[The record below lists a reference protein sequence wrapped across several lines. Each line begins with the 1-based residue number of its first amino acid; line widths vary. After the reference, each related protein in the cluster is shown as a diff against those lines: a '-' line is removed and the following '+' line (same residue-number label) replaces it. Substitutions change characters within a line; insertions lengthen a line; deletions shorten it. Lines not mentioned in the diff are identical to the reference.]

1 MNSNW
6 QRHNVT
12 ICAILRVR
20 AVKISAEAVPVKTAM
35 SVGKMLI
42 VGKMSNGSDMF
53 SVVECSQNR
62 ETQYDIFRS
71 HPLATLGQTLFILKF
86 GEALIADTRTLP

>member
-6 QRHNVT
+6 QRHSIT
-12 ICAILRVR
+12 ICALLRVS
-20 AVKISAEAVPVKTAM
+20 AVKISAEALPVKTAIT
-35 SVGKMLI
+35 VGKMLI
-42 VGKMSNGSDMF
+42 VGKMSDGSDMS

-71 HPLATLGQTLFILKF
+71 HPLATLWQTLFILKF